1 MYNRQLET
9 FIKAAELGSFSKAAN
24 ALFITPSS
32 LIQQINLLEA
42 HLGIR
47 LFHRSAR
54 GVTLTPAGTSVYED
68 AKNIIH
74 LSQIAIERA
83 KAIEKKDGN
92 TIRVGTSLFTKCRY
106 LTDIWSRVVDQYP
119 DIKVELVAQKSIVTM
134 TSEPM
139 ADMGVDYDLQEGIY
153 LEGLFNEKCN
163 FFELFPARISISIP
177 QGNHLFSKEK
187 ISIKD
192 LYDEKIMMT
201 KRGHSPGFDSIRDI
215 LSQKGSAIEI
225 IDTEYYDINKFAT
238 CELNNYLMVTLD
250 VWSDIYPSMRT
261 YPLDT
266 DCFVPYGLLY
276 SLDPTDEVIHIIET
290 AKGMVEEGNFFKNK

>member
-1 MYNRQLET
+1 MYNRQLGT

-42 HLGIR
+42 HLGVR

-54 GVTLTPAGTSVYED
+54 GVTLTSAGTSIYED

-74 LSQIAIERA
+74 LSQIAVERA

-92 TIRVGTSLFTKCRY
+92 MIRVGTSLFTKCRY
-106 LTDIWSRVVDQYP
+106 LTDIWSRAVTQYP
-119 DIKVELVAQKSIVTM
+119 DIKVELVAQKSISDM
-134 TSEPM
+134 TNDPM
-139 ADMGVDYDLQEGIY
+139 ADMGVNYDLQEGIF
-153 LEGLFNEKCN
+153 LEGLFHEKCN

-177 QGNHLFSKEK
+177 HGNRLFSKES
-187 ISIKD
+187 ISIND
-192 LYDEKIMMT
+192 LYGEKIMMSS
-201 KRGHSPGFDSIRDI
+201 RGHSSGFDSIRDI
-215 LSQKGSAIEI
+215 LSQEGVETEI

-266 DCFVPYGLLY
+266 DFFVPYGLLY
-276 SLDPTDEVIHIIET
+276 SLNPTEEVLHIIET
-290 AKGMVEEGNFFKNK
+290 AKAMVEEGNFFKNK